1 MNLAVYSARRN
12 NMMTDIVG
20 GVSTFATT
28 YIVASEAIG
37 EPAWVQLLIALG
49 SALIYA
55 AINLGVKILTA
66 RLKKDGKI
74 SADDAKAIN
83 GTVDDLTDDGKIN
96 GSNVDSDKKVK

>member
-28 YIVASEAIG
+28 YIIASEAIG

-74 SADDAKAIN
+74 SDEDAKAIN
-83 GTVDDLTDDGKIN
+83 RTADDFADDGKIN
-96 GSNVDSDKKVK
+96 GSNVDSGKKDK

>member
-1 MNLAVYSARRN
+1 
-12 NMMTDIVG
+12 MMTDIIG
-20 GVSTFATT
+20 GISTFATT
-28 YIVASEAIG
+28 YFVASEAIG

-55 AINLGVKILTA
+55 GINLGVKLLTA

-83 GTVDDLTDDGKIN
+83 RTVDDFADDGKIN
-96 GSNVDSDKKVK
+96 GSNVDSDKKDK